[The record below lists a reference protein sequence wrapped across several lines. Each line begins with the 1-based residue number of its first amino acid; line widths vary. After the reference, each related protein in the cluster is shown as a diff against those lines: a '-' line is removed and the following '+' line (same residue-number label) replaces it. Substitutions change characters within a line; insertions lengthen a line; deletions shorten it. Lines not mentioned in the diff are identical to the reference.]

1 MLAIIMRKKGILKL
15 ILPLSFG
22 LFLFLSISLYLSMS
36 PRLLLATV
44 IEQIVVVVDGDPYT
58 MTDLKDYV
66 RTKSRRDFSTEELTQ
81 VSTKSKAVLEQF
93 ITQKL
98 ITAEVDRLGIK
109 VSEEN
114 INEYI
119 EKVKRRTRIS
129 NAQLRAA
136 LRRDG
141 VKMEQYRASIRAEIE
156 KGELINRQVEKKVNI
171 IPEDVERYYQ
181 AHKKRFMTKGKVHL
195 RHILIQIPE
204 DATPEQEKAAFSRA
218 LKIRERALQGEDFS
232 RLARKYSEGAG
243 APDGGDIG
251 WVDRKS
257 LLDEIAEVAFKSPP
271 GEISLPVR
279 TSLGVHLIKVE
290 ELQPAKLIPLS
301 EVRTKIKKELFAK
314 AMEERFQKWLKTD
327 LRKRHRVD
335 VKLPGFIFRAEKTK
349 KRTIDSLL
357 ASASAGDEEERG
369 FLSYLNPLSYFVSET
384 PLDYGEGENLADE
397 HVISLFGVPLFVSE
411 SGDDTEGPL
420 ILPDE
425 DGEGGEPEGSDGFF
439 SSILDSINPF

>member
-1 MLAIIMRKKGILKL
+1 M
-15 ILPLSFG
+15 ILPLSFR

-66 RTKSRRDFSTEELTQ
+66 RTRSRRDFSTEELTHP
-81 VSTKSKAVLEQF
+81 STYSKAALEQF
-93 ITQKL
+93 ITEKL
-98 ITAEVDRLGIK
+98 ITSEVNRLGIK
-109 VSEEN
+109 VSEEDIDN
-114 INEYI
+114 YI

-129 NAQLRAA
+129 DAQLRAA

-141 VKMEQYRASIRAEIE
+141 VKMEQYRASILSEIE

-181 AHKKRFMTKGKVHL
+181 AHKKRFITKGKVHL

-204 DATPEQEKAAFSRA
+204 DATPEQQKAAFSRA

-257 LLDEIAEVAFKSPP
+257 LLNEIAEVAFKMSP

-279 TSLGVHLIKVE
+279 TSLGVHLVKVE
-290 ELQPAKLIPLS
+290 DLQPEKPMPLS
-301 EVRTKIKKELFAK
+301 EVRTKIKEELYSRAL
-314 AMEERFQKWLKTD
+314 EERFKKWLKTD

-335 VKLPGFIFRAEKTK
+335 VKLPGFVFRAEETK
-349 KRTIDSLL
+349 KRTIDSLR
-357 ASASAGDEEERG
+357 ASASTGDDKERG

-384 PLDYGEGENLADE
+384 PIDSGDGENLADE
-397 HVISLFGVPLFVSE
+397 HIVSLFGVPLFVSE
-411 SGDDTEGPL
+411 SGDDTEEPL
-420 ILPDE
+420 VLPDE
-425 DGEGGEPEGSDGFF
+425 GGEGGEPEEGSDGFF

>member
-1 MLAIIMRKKGILKL
+1 MKL

-93 ITQKL
+93 ITEKL
-98 ITAEVDRLGIK
+98 IAAEVDRLGIK

-129 NAQLRAA
+129 DAQLRAA

-171 IPEDVERYYQ
+171 IPEDVDRYYQ

-204 DATPEQEKAAFSRA
+204 DATPEQGKAAFSRA

-357 ASASAGDEEERG
+357 
-369 FLSYLNPLSYFVSET
+369 
-384 PLDYGEGENLADE
+384 
-397 HVISLFGVPLFVSE
+397 
-411 SGDDTEGPL
+411 
-420 ILPDE
+420 
-425 DGEGGEPEGSDGFF
+425 
-439 SSILDSINPF
+439 